1 MVALESCYSIFIIE
15 EVTMKIV
22 LTGGAGFIGS
32 HIADVLVSEGHKLA
46 VIDNL
51 SSGTRDNVPA
61 LATFYQCDILDP
73 LLRTILEQEA
83 PEVIIHHAAQI
94 SVRRSVEDPLL
105 DMEINIRGTLHVLQ
119 HAVRCAVKRF
129 IFASTGG
136 AIYGEQDYF
145 PATEDHPQRPVSPY
159 GIGKLAAEKYLF
171 YYYRTYGLS
180 YVALRYSNVYGPRQ
194 DPHGEAGVVA
204 IFTEKMLNSGTPVI
218 NGSGAQTRDFVFVKD
233 VAHANLLAL
242 ASDFSGELNI
252 STGIETSVNTL
263 FYALR
268 SITGSTAVEKHG
280 PPIPGEQMRSVIS
293 HAKAHQVLGWSPK
306 VNLEQGLQETV
317 RYFKEKQAVR
327 C

>member
-1 MVALESCYSIFIIE
+1 
-15 EVTMKIV
+15 MKIV

-32 HIADVLVSEGHKLA
+32 HIADVLVSEGHKLT

-51 SSGTRDNVPA
+51 SSGKIDNVPP

-73 LLRTILEQEA
+73 LLGDILKQEA

-105 DMEINIRGTLHVLQ
+105 DMEINIKGTLHLLH
-119 HAVRCAVKRF
+119 HAVRCTVKKF

-171 YYYRTYGLS
+171 YYKKTYGLS

-218 NGSGAQTRDFVFVKD
+218 NGSGAQTRDFVFVRD
-233 VAHANLLAL
+233 VARANLLAL
-242 ASDFSGELNI
+242 NSDFSGELNI
-252 STGIETSVNTL
+252 STGKETSVNAL
-263 FYALR
+263 FYALQT
-268 SITGSTAVEKHG
+268 ITRSTASEKHG

-293 HAKAHQVLGWSPK
+293 YAKAHQVLGWQPRTS
-306 VNLEQGLQETV
+306 LEQGLQETV
-317 RYFKEKQAVR
+317 HYFKEKRSVH